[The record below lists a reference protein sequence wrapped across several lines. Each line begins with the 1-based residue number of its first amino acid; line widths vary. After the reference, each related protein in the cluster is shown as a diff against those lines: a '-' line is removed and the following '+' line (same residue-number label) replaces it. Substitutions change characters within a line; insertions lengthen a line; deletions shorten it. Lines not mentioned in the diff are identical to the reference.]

1 MTQSP
6 IYYVYVKQRPN
17 TSVIKLTVV
26 NLCVSGEAAVEAFSF
41 VSHFLKA
48 SFFQTKLSKHETVEG
63 KGERK
68 RQREAGTQKRIYGE

>member
-6 IYYVYVKQRPN
+6 IYYVYVEQRAN
-17 TSVIKLTVV
+17 TVIKLTVV
-26 NLCVSGEAAVEAFSF
+26 NLCVSGEAAVKAFSF